1 MFLDPESVRLKMN
14 LIFRI
19 IHDYLFRMIE
29 SFMGKENWFG
39 LSKIVQVLNIISKI
53 LNWQVLIIGII
64 IREAFEKIILVLAL
78 YKN

>member
-1 MFLDPESVRLKMN
+1 MFRDPESVRLKMN

-29 SFMGKENWFG
+29 SFMGEENWFD

-53 LNWQVLIIGII
+53 LNWQILIIGII